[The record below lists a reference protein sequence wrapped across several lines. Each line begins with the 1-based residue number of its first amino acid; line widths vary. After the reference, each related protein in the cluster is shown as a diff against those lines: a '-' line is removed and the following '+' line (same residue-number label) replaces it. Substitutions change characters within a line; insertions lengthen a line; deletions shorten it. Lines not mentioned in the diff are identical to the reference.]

1 MGLRSYL
8 LKRVII
14 AIALFIAV
22 IIFNFFLFRIPVFV
36 FGIDPATLYI
46 QPGMDRHA
54 IEQIRRLYQL
64 PPADATWLDWFHHFV
79 AYMQNMFTL
88 QFGISFSTGNPVVE
102 DIMERLPNT
111 LLLMGTAMIFAVIL
125 GVVTGIIAASRHG
138 GAMDTGLITFSLT
151 MYSFPVFWLGMVFML
166 VFSVLPQL
174 YLGFPLFPLGHTT
187 SAPGTVPND
196 PFSYSIDV
204 AWHLVL
210 PAMTLTLAFFG
221 GYMLLMRNTL
231 VDVLT
236 EDYILTARAKG
247 LEERTVLYKHGV
259 RNAFLPLISLIAIN
273 FAFIISG
280 AVLTETVFIW
290 FGMGRLLWGSLSAN
304 DWPTAQGIFF
314 MIAIT
319 VIAANIIAD
328 ILYGVLDPRIKYG

>member
-1 MGLRSYL
+1 
-8 LKRVII
+8 
-14 AIALFIAV
+14 
-22 IIFNFFLFRIPVFV
+22 
-36 FGIDPATLYI
+36 
-46 QPGMDRHA
+46 
-54 IEQIRRLYQL
+54 
-64 PPADATWLDWFHHFV
+64 
-79 AYMQNMFTL
+79 
-88 QFGISFSTGNPVVE
+88 
-102 DIMERLPNT
+102 
-111 LLLMGTAMIFAVIL
+111 
-125 GVVTGIIAASRHG
+125 
-138 GAMDTGLITFSLT
+138 
-151 MYSFPVFWLGMVFML
+151 
-166 VFSVLPQL
+166 
-174 YLGFPLFPLGHTT
+174 
-187 SAPGTVPND
+187 
-196 PFSYSIDV
+196 
-204 AWHLVL
+204 
-210 PAMTLTLAFFG
+210 
-221 GYMLLMRNTL
+221 MRNTL

-314 MIAIT
+314 MIAVT

>member
-1 MGLRSYL
+1 MGLRTYL
-8 LKRVII
+8 VKRIII
-14 AIALFIAV
+14 AIILFIAIV
-22 IIFNFFLFRIPVFV
+22 VFNFFLFRLPVFI
-36 FGIDPATLYI
+36 FGIDPAILYI
-46 QPGMDRHA
+46 QPGMDLRA
-54 IEQIRRLYQL
+54 IERIRSLYQL
-64 PPADATWLDWFHHFV
+64 PPANATWYDWFLHFL
-79 AYMQNMFTL
+79 AYMRNMFTL
-88 QFGISFSTGNPVVE
+88 QFGQSFSSGNPVAQ

-111 LLLMGTAMIFAVIL
+111 LLLMGTSTILAVIL

-138 GAMDTGLITFSLT
+138 GATDTGLITVSLT
-151 MYSFPVFWLGMVFML
+151 LYSVPVFWLGMLFLL
-166 VFSVLPQL
+166 VFSVLPML
-174 YLGFPLFPLGHTT
+174 YLGFPIFPLGHTT
-187 SAPGTVPND
+187 SPPGQVPND
-196 PFSYSIDV
+196 PISYSLDV

-210 PAMTLTLAFFG
+210 PALTLTLAFFG

-280 AVLTETVFIW
+280 AILTETVFIW
-290 FGMGRLLWGSLSAN
+290 LGMGRLLYGALTSN
-304 DWPTAQGIFF
+304 DWPVAQGIFF
-314 MIAIT
+314 MIAAT

>member
-1 MGLRSYL
+1 MGLRNYL
-8 LKRVII
+8 IKRII
-14 AIALFIAV
+14 VAIVLFIAV

-54 IEQIRRLYQL
+54 IEQVRRLYQL
-64 PPADATWLDWFHHFV
+64 PPADATWYDWFLHFI
-79 AYMQNMFTL
+79 AYIQNMFTL
-88 QFGISFSTGNPVVE
+88 QFGISFATGQPVVE
-102 DIMERLPNT
+102 EIMERLPNT
-111 LLLMGTAMIFAVIL
+111 LLLMGSSTIFAVIL
-125 GVVTGIIAASRHG
+125 GVVTGILAASRHG
-138 GAMDTGLITFSLT
+138 GALDTGLITMSLT
-151 MYSFPVFWLGMVFML
+151 MYSFPVFWLGMLFL
-166 VFSVLPQL
+166 LIFSVLPQL
-174 YLGFPLFPLGHTT
+174 YLGFPFFPLGHTT
-187 SAPGTVPND
+187 SPPGSIPND
-196 PFSYSIDV
+196 PISYALDV
-204 AWHLVL
+204 SWHLVL
-210 PAMTLTLAFFG
+210 PCLTLTLAFFG

-290 FGMGRLLWGSLSAN
+290 FGMGRLLYSSLTAN
-304 DWPTAQGIFF
+304 DWPTSQGIFF